1 MPAEKKQPMIG
12 QADRPTAIDYDAPIT
27 SFKLRDLV
35 AVVNSQ
41 MLEYLKYTPQPEYLK
56 PEIFKPEHIKPEH
69 IKPEKEIFKSEKELR
84 KPEKEL
90 LKAEK
95 ELVKPEKE
103 LLKPEKERFKPE
115 LSKPEKE
122 WEIPDPEIGRL
133 VELIAIRVVEML
145 KKQGIGK

>member
-1 MPAEKKQPMIG
+1 MPEKKETMIN
-12 QADRPTAIDYDAPIT
+12 QANRPSAIDYDAPIT
-27 SFKLRDLV
+27 SFKLRDV
-35 AVVNSQ
+35 ISIVNSQ
-41 MLEYLKYTPQPEYLK
+41 MLEVLKYTPQPEHSK
-56 PEIFKPEHIKPEH
+56 PELIKPENFKPEQV
-69 IKPEKEIFKSEKELR
+69 KPEKEIFKSEKEFR

-122 WEIPDPEIGRL
+122 WDIPGFDVDIL
-133 VELIAIRVVEML
+133 VDRIALRVVELL
-145 KKQGIGK
+145 KKQGK

>member
-12 QADRPTAIDYDAPIT
+12 QASRPTAIDYDAPIT

-41 MLEYLKYTPQPEYLK
+41 MLECLKYVPQPEHLK
-56 PEIFKPEHIKPEH
+56 PEFF
-69 IKPEKEIFKSEKELR
+69 KPEKEIFKSEKELR

-90 LKAEK
+90 IKAEK

-103 LLKPEKERFKPE
+103 LLKTEKERFKPE

-122 WEIPDPEIGRL
+122 WELADPEIGRL
-133 VELIAIRVVEML
+133 VESIATRVVEML

>member
-1 MPAEKKQPMIG
+1 MIG
-12 QADRPTAIDYDAPIT
+12 QENRPTAIDYDAPIT

-41 MLEYLKYTPQPEYLK
+41 MLEYLKYTPQPEHLK
-56 PEIFKPEHIKPEH
+56 PEIFKPEL

-90 LKAEK
+90 LKVEK

-122 WEIPDPEIGRL
+122 LEFPDPEIGRL
-133 VELIAIRVVEML
+133 VESIAIRVVEML